1 MIFNTIFQVRGKK
14 ISLSYPFLP
23 NFACVFVSA
32 DPGADYLIIIGPWR
46 IQILIQ
52 GWIGSEIRGDEFTM
66 QSGEKRVGYLG
77 KQQEAHSD
85 MDGCLLVLN
94 SLDFRPSVM
103 HQCQDQPCLICHERK
118 HKNNRPTI
126 SYIFAFCIH
135 AERSQL
141 RNSKLTFILCSIC
154 EYVQFHQ
161 ERLKMFRL
169 FFLMTLAI
177 FLAVS
182 YGTSQTNS
190 SNQVTLQ
197 RTKF

>member
-1 MIFNTIFQVRGKK
+1 M
-14 ISLSYPFLP
+14 
-23 NFACVFVSA
+23 
-32 DPGADYLIIIGPWR
+32 
-46 IQILIQ
+46 
-52 GWIGSEIRGDEFTM
+52 
-66 QSGEKRVGYLG
+66 G
-77 KQQEAHSD
+77 KQQEAHSE
-85 MDGCLLVLN
+85 MDSCLLVLN

-103 HQCQDQPCLICHERK
+103 HQCQDQLCLICHERK

-135 AERSQL
+135 ERDLNSGTLSLHSYTAPFVNTFSSDPL
-141 RNSKLTFILCSIC
+141 RKI
-154 EYVQFHQ
+154 
-161 ERLKMFRL
+161 LKMFRL

-182 YGTSQTNS
+182 YGTSQKNS